1 MMEITENSIQVEK
14 LYNELY
20 NITCGAVVTF
30 EGRVRNHNDLKQVV
44 KLEYECYYPMA
55 MKVLEEI
62 KNQALKKWNIKKLI
76 AVHRIGEIPIGEIAV
91 WIGVASVHR
100 KESFEACQFVIN
112 EIKHKVPIWKRETYF
127 DGLTKWVEC
136 DNKTASPVK
145 TLHAQSAFV
154 TPGT

>member
-1 MMEITENSIQVEK
+1 MIEITENKIQVEK
-14 LYNELY
+14 LYSELY
-20 NITCGAVVTF
+20 NIACGAVVTF
-30 EGRVRNHNDLKQVV
+30 EGRVRNHNDLKQVI

-91 WIGVASVHR
+91 WIGIASVHR

-127 DGLTKWVEC
+127 DGFVKWVEC
-136 DNKTASPVK
+136 DNKTESMY
-145 TLHAQSAFV
+145 Q
-154 TPGT
+154 PGPHL